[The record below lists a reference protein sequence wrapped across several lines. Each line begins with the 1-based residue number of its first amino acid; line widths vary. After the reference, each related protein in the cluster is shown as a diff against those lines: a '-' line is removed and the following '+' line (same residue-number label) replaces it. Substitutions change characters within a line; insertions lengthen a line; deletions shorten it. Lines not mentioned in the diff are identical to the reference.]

1 MLDISK
7 VIHDETT
14 EELTLTIYYLGPFSL
29 TRFPVSKEL
38 LLESFHDYKIV
49 IEGDALK
56 NHIDLLRRMS
66 ETELIA
72 IEYNE
77 NDIYLEARMH
87 LIFEISGSSRTFE
100 VTMWGI
106 SEEGHYM
113 GILVNEKWVESKQV
127 FYDILLQF
135 LPEHLADE
143 IRSHLKNR
151 LYSY

>member
-1 MLDISK
+1 
-7 VIHDETT
+7 
-14 EELTLTIYYLGPFSL
+14 
-29 TRFPVSKEL
+29 VSKEL

-151 LYSY
+151 LYGY